1 MVRVRSLYLRG
12 RWFESTRAYILIC
25 AFGVDIFQRF
35 EYNWVVSV
43 GRKISDELMETA
55 DGAFWDEFN
64 KEDDGDRY
72 VVVGRD
78 GVVAS
83 GVRFHTEKRKIRV

>member
-1 MVRVRSLYLRG
+1 
-12 RWFESTRAYILIC
+12 
-25 AFGVDIFQRF
+25 
-35 EYNWVVSV
+35 VSV